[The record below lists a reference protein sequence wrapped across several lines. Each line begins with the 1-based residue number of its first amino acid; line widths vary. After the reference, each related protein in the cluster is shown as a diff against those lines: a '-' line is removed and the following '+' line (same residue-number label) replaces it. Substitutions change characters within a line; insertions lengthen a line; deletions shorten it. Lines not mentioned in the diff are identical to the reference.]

1 MVEDVDRS
9 ISTHA
14 MFTVVNC
21 KATRDACLIVWEL
34 RDVGGKLW
42 VVEVSHRHMEDVFKC
57 SMDSRRRREFL
68 LLYTF
73 ITVVTTNQLADVMS
87 LTHPT

>member
-1 MVEDVDRS
+1 MVVFLDRS

-21 KATRDACLIVWEL
+21 KATRDACLIVWEH

-42 VVEVSHRHMEDVFKC
+42 VVDVSHRHMDVFKC
-57 SMDSRRRREFL
+57 RVDSRRRREFL
-68 LLYTF
+68 FLCTF
-73 ITVVTTNQLADVMS
+73 VTVATTNQLADVML